1 MNSMVSFRLLVSSSH
16 WCVEYL
22 PGELWFA
29 DLPLHLTNRPWCSLH
44 NLSALP
50 VVTLEGT
57 KVLGSEFIQEVL
69 VKSRDGLDKCE

>member
-1 MNSMVSFRLLVSSSH
+1 MNSMVSFKLLVSSSH

-22 PGELWFA
+22 SWRILVCKSCSPPDKL
-29 DLPLHLTNRPWCSLH
+29 PWCSLY

-50 VVTLEGT
+50 MVTLEVT

-69 VKSRDGLDKCE
+69 VKRRDGLDKCK